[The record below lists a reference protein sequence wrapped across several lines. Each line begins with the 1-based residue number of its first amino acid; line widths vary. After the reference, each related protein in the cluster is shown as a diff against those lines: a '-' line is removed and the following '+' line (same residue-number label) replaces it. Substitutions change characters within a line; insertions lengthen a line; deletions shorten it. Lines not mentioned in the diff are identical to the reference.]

1 MNLKWIMISQS
12 VVLFGTGIVFP
23 FYILFLKEIGANF
36 SEFGIAYGLFTLS
49 AAFVHKWIGK
59 MSDRFGRRIFL
70 IINAWGTAL
79 LFLFFPIVTN
89 IWQVYT
95 LQVILGI
102 IGAMQKTSEKAI
114 IADVTDG
121 RARGEMIGSYH
132 FWVSIFSGIAVI
144 ISGFIID
151 FLTIDLIFYLGSIIL
166 FISGWITLRIEERS
180 STSNKIEK
188 GINL

>member
-23 FYILFLKEIGANF
+23 FYILFLKEVGANF

-49 AAFVHKWIGK
+49 AAFVHKWIGR
-59 MSDRFGRRIFL
+59 MSDKFGRRIFL
-70 IINAWGTAL
+70 LVNAWGTAV
-79 LFLFFPIVTN
+79 LFLFFPIVTT

-95 LQVILGI
+95 LQIILGI

-121 RARGEMIGSYH
+121 SARGELIGSYH
-132 FWVSIFSGIAVI
+132 FWVSIFSGLAVI
-144 ISGFIID
+144 VSGFIID
-151 FLTIDLIFYLGSIIL
+151 FLTIDLIFYIGSIIL
-166 FISGWITLRIEERS
+166 FISGWLTLNIKEQN
-180 STSNKIEK
+180 NK
-188 GINL
+188 GN